1 MTQTDLTISDQSLFP
16 EGQLSWSQ
24 FKKRIIKLR
33 KTLLWVGGLGPMK
46 TGKIMAKR
54 T

>member
-1 MTQTDLTISDQSLFP
+1 MTQTDLIISDQSSFQ
-16 EGQLSWSQ
+16 EGRLSWSQ

-33 KTLLWVGGLGPMK
+33 KTFLWVGGLGPMK
-46 TGKIMAKR
+46 TGRIMAKR